1 MNPNLPK
8 GDKRKYMQFKD
19 KVVLIT
25 GAASGIGRGAALAF
39 AKQGAIVVGSD
50 INEKGGA
57 ATLETIKAAGGKAIF
72 IKANVADFTEVKNMI
87 DQIVSEF
94 GRLDIAINNAGIGN
108 LPARTNKTTL
118 ETWDT
123 VMAVNSTGVFYCMK
137 LEIDQMLQQDGGIIV
152 NTASVAGLRGLPNN
166 VAYSASKH
174 AVVGMTKTAAM
185 EYARNNI
192 RINALCPAFSVT
204 GLFDPEMVEQVSPG
218 LPQKL
223 INVTPMRRFAKAE
236 EQVDALMWLCS
247 EQSTYVTGLALAV
260 DGGLT
265 A

>member
-1 MNPNLPK
+1 
-8 GDKRKYMQFKD
+8 MQFKD
-19 KVVLIT
+19 KVVIIT
-25 GAASGIGRGAALAF
+25 GAASGIGRAAALAF

-57 ATLETIKAAGGKAIF
+57 ETISEIQKTGGTTLF
-72 IKANVADFTEVKNMI
+72 VKANVADFTEVKNLI
-87 DQIVSEF
+87 NQTVKKF
-94 GRLDIAINNAGIGN
+94 GRIDIAINNAGIGN
-108 LPARTNKTTL
+108 LPARTDQTDL
-118 ETWDT
+118 STWDT

-137 LEIDQMLQQDGGIIV
+137 LEIEQMLQQDGGIIV

-204 GLFDPEMVEQVSPG
+204 GLFDPEVIEQVAPG